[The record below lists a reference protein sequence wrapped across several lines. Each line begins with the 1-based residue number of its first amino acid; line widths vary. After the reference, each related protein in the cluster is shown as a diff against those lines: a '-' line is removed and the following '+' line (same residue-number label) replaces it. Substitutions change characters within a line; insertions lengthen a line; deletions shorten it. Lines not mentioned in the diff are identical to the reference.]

1 MKVRVLTAIAVLAL
15 AFGAP
20 PAILDTLG
28 ASDPPLVE
36 VQTWVQHINVLT
48 S

>member
-15 AFGAP
+15 AYGAP
-20 PAILDTLG
+20 PALLDALG
-28 ASDPPLVE
+28 SGDPPLVD
-36 VQTWVQHINVLT
+36 VHTYVQHINVLT

>member
-1 MKVRVLTAIAVLAL
+1 MKVRALAVFATLAL
-15 AFGAP
+15 AGGAP
-20 PAILDTLG
+20 PLILDGLG
-28 ASDPPLVE
+28 TNEPPLVE